1 MTHPSQSKWQLM
13 LLKEV
18 VKPSITPTVLL
29 NSLIRGTDNDWGNKP
44 KRKAL
49 AINSNIKNY

>member
-18 VKPSITPTVLL
+18 VKPSITPTVLF

-49 AINSNIKNY
+49 SINSNVKNY